1 MKVLV
6 TGGAGLVGTH
16 LLGSAPDDVEL
27 AATWRTTPV
36 GPPPTRQVELHR
48 LDLSDAGATAALLTA
63 VAPDVVVHTAYSM
76 GSRDDIVA
84 ATTAVAAASAS
95 CGASLVHLS
104 TDVVFD
110 GESAPYVERDPVA
123 PVNDYGRWKVA
134 AERAATGAVPDVCIT
149 RTSLVVDLA
158 LPDRSTAGLF
168 DTVRGGGAPSLFVDE
183 VRCPIRA
190 VDLAATLWAL
200 VALDRSERAGIWHL
214 PGPEALSR
222 WELGTRLLA
231 AAGLGSAAVRRASAR
246 AHPDP
251 RPADLTLRSERR
263 APGPVPLP
271 VDHRDDELADD
282 LADEAHRR

>member
-1 MKVLV
+1 VKVLV
-6 TGGAGLVGTH
+6 TGAAGLVGSH
-16 LLGSAPDDVEL
+16 LLSSAPDDVEL

-36 GPPPTRQVELHR
+36 AASLAGRVALHR
-48 LDLSDAGATAALLTA
+48 LDLCDAAATAALLAA
-63 VAPDVVVHTAYSM
+63 VAPDVVVHTAYSL

-84 ATTAVAAASAS
+84 ATAAVAAASAS

-110 GESAPYVERDPVA
+110 GDSAPYVESDPVA
-123 PVNDYGRWKVA
+123 PVNEYGRWKVA
-134 AERAATGAVPDVCIT
+134 AERAATDEVADACIT

-158 LPDRSTAGLF
+158 LPDRSTAALL

-200 VALDRSERAGIWHL
+200 VALDRRDRAGVWHL
-214 PGPEALSR
+214 PGPEAMSR

-231 AAGLGSAAVRRASAR
+231 AAGLGSASVVAASSR
-246 AHPDP
+246 DHPEP
-251 RPADLTLRSERR
+251 RPADLTLRTERDT
-263 APGPVPLP
+263 PGPLPLP
-271 VDHRDDELADD
+271 VDDTAD
-282 LADEAHRR
+282 RGRG

>member
-1 MKVLV
+1 VKVLV
-6 TGGAGLVGTH
+6 TGAAGLVGSH
-16 LLGSAPDDVEL
+16 LLRSAPDDAEL

-36 GPPPTRQVELHR
+36 AASLAGRVELHR
-48 LDLSDAGATAALLTA
+48 LDLCDAAATAGLLA
-63 VAPDVVVHTAYSM
+63 ASAPDVVVHTAYSM
-76 GSRDDIVA
+76 GSRDDVVA
-84 ATTAVAAASAS
+84 ATAAVAAASAS

-110 GESAPYVERDPVA
+110 GESAPYVEADPVA
-123 PVNDYGRWKVA
+123 PVNDYGRWKLA
-134 AERAATGAVPDVCIT
+134 AERAAIDAVPDVCIT

-158 LPDRSTAGLF
+158 LPDRSTAALL

-200 VALDRSERAGIWHL
+200 VTIDRRDRAGVWHL

-231 AAGLGSAAVRRASAR
+231 AAGLSPSSVVASSALD
-246 AHPDP
+246 HPEP
-251 RPADLTLRSERR
+251 RPADLTLRTERPT
-263 APGPVPLP
+263 PGPLPLP
-271 VDHRDDELADD
+271 VDDTAD
-282 LADEAHRR
+282 RGRG